1 MSSRLHLDLRGI
13 PCPTNFVKARLFLD
27 KMASGQ
33 SVEVLLDDGEPFEN
47 VTISVKEEGHI
58 ISSSEQC
65 AEGHHKVVI
74 EKS

>member
-1 MSSRLHLDLRGI
+1 MSLYLDLRGI

-27 KMASGQ
+27 KMSSGQ

-47 VTISVKEEGHI
+47 VTVSVQEEGHQ

-65 AEGHHKVVI
+65 EGGHHRVVI
-74 EKS
+74 QKS